1 MAARNDIEVL
11 ISGAGPAGLGVALFL
26 DEQGVVVEVLDPRE
40 RPDDNEVGIAL
51 RRNTVARLAECG
63 ITFEPGV
70 EARVID
76 SVAVY
81 EGPGRR
87 SAELLD
93 PREAAGVVVPRY
105 LLLKKLHEE
114 LRARDVP
121 IRWSHRL
128 ARVDLIDR
136 RLDVDVEGLGID
148 SAGYAVAVHERIVES
163 TSKRHPPYLI
173 AADGAESVVRQQ
185 MRMPWRPIGEPQR
198 IVSFELETVDDAGGN
213 ARIIVGDATVELW
226 PLPDRAMEMIVIE
239 PRLPIH
245 DPPDLDDVHALLDAH
260 APGHAPPI
268 RSVIDARVQRIEPGF
283 AEPSHTGPIWLL
295 GSAARVLP
303 APAYSIDQTL
313 REGHRLAR
321 AFGEAL
327 TTREPPEQIVTRPQ
341 HSDS

>member
-1 MAARNDIEVL
+1 MADRNDVEVL
-11 ISGAGPAGLGVALFL
+11 IAGAGPAGLGVALFL
-26 DEQGVVVEVLDPRE
+26 DEQGVVVEILDPKE
-40 RPDDNEVGIAL
+40 RPDDGEVGIAL
-51 RRNTVARLAECG
+51 RRNTVAWLAACG
-63 ITFEPGV
+63 VTFDTTS

-93 PREAAGVVVPRY
+93 PREAAGIVVPRY
-105 LLLKKLHEE
+105 LLCKKLHEE
-114 LRARDVP
+114 LHGRDVP
-121 IRWSHRL
+121 VRWNHRL

-136 RLDVDVEGLGID
+136 RLEIDIDGLGID
-148 SAGYAVAVHERIVES
+148 SAGYAIAVHERIVET

-185 MRMPWRPIGEPQR
+185 MRIPWRPIGEPQR
-198 IVSFELETVDDAGGN
+198 IVSFELVTAEDAGGN

-226 PLPDRAMEMIVIE
+226 PLPGNAMEMIVIE

-245 DPPDLDDVHALLDAH
+245 DPPDLEDVHALLDAH

-268 RSVIDARVQRIEPGF
+268 RGVLGAHVKRIVPGF
-283 AEPSHTGPIWLL
+283 AEPSHVGPIWLL

-327 TTREPPEQIVTRPQ
+327 RTLEPPERIVGRPQ
-341 HSDS
+341 PSGP